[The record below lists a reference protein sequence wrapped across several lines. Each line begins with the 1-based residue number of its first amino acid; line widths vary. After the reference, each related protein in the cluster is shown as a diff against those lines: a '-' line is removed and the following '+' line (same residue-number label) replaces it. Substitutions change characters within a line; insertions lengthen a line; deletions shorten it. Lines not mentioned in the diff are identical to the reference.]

1 MEELKKGIGIG
12 LGLLI
17 GYLLYVIFSR
27 FFDSAFF
34 TIVLPII
41 GVLIF
46 TFVFLEKVENLIDKI
61 NFEKVLYKSVGILS
75 LIGLIWLIS
84 FAFKRTTYD
93 IRLNAPDSEDITL
106 VVKSNWG
113 LKTKYYNV
121 KFEDYWKYED
131 KTSDKRKWISL
142 PDKNGIYEDF

>member
-1 MEELKKGIGIG
+1 MEELKKGVGIG

-17 GYLLYVIFSR
+17 GYLLYKLFSI
-27 FFDSAFF
+27 FFDNAFF
-34 TIVLPII
+34 TIVLPIT

-46 TFVFLEKVENLIDKI
+46 TFVFLKKVENFIDKI
-61 NFEKVLYKSVGILS
+61 NFEKLLYNSIGVFS
-75 LIGLIWLIS
+75 LIGFIWLIS

-93 IRLNAPDSEDITL
+93 IRLNAPDSDYITL
-106 VVKSNWG
+106 IVKSNWG
-113 LKTKYYNV
+113 IKTKYYNV

-142 PDKNGIYEDF
+142 PDKNGIFED